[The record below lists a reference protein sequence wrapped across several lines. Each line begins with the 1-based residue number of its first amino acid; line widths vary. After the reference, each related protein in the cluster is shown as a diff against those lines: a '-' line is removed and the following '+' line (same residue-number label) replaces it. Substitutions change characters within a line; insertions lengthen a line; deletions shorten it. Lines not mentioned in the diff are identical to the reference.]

1 MEERWMLD
9 QECKRLRGQTMF
21 LRDNCAKLTK
31 IFELQKQ
38 ENIRLNELRVSWRE
52 IEKKAKEMRKIDL
65 AVDHLW

>member
-1 MEERWMLD
+1 
-9 QECKRLRGQTMF
+9 MF